1 MQLQSSDRYADR
13 HRDSHSRD
21 HSPEFQLEGRFL
33 GFAAEEGSYKLKYLR
48 IATAT
53 GELQIKLAKELRS
66 SLLRELTPGE
76 WIQVRGYQ
84 KLKAEQGTV
93 KLKAYEVTVAV
104 SQETLK
110 EAPLPSNLY
119 PMTQFEIAP
128 VGSKLSN
135 SKPPA
140 SKPSTTPQIA
150 APTACILMCQKSDCC
165 KRGSREVAKA
175 LQAELSDRG
184 LAQVTVKATGCM
196 KRCKEGANVVMP
208 DKTRYTRVRPEEVSA
223 LVDRHFSETLVAI
236 ESKSA

>member
-1 MQLQSSDRYADR
+1 MSKFNRALHLQPSDRQ
-13 HRDSHSRD
+13 RDSHSPD
-21 HSPEFQLEGRFL
+21 HPSEFQLEGRFL

-48 IATAT
+48 IAAAT
-53 GELQIKLAKELRS
+53 GELRIKLVKELRS

-104 SQETLK
+104 SQEALK
-110 EAPLPSNLY
+110 EAPLPTNLY

-128 VGSKLSN
+128 VGSK
-135 SKPPA
+135 
-140 SKPSTTPQIA
+140 PSTAPQIA
-150 APTACILMCQKSDCC
+150 SPTACILMCQKSDCC

-184 LAQVTVKATGCM
+184 LAQVTVKPTGCM